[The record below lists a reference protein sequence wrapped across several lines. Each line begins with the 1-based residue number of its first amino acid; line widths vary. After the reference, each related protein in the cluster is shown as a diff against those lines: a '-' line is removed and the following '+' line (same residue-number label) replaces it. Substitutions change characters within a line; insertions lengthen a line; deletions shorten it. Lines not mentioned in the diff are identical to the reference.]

1 MAGPEHDPYRRF
13 PAPGAVVGRAVR
25 RHGIPRATRVWAGLA
40 AALVC
45 AGPALGLAG
54 CSPGGGA
61 AGERGRVDG
70 GSVAPDRGKGES
82 AGDTIRVTPGDGA
95 EGVAPGARV
104 EVRVP
109 DGRLE
114 SVRVRKVE
122 DAEPDDVP
130 GALTGDGLAWRPEPG
145 TRLALAAKYRVDAVA
160 VDRRGRRSARH
171 TTFTTLV
178 PEHRFIG
185 YFAPENRSTVGTG
198 MIVSFRFNRP
208 VRNRAAV
215 ERRIRVTAEP
225 AVDIAGHWFGSE
237 RLDFRPEH
245 YWAPGTRV
253 TVDLRLRDVE
263 AAPGVYG
270 IQDRTVRFTVGRAQT
285 SLVDAEKHT
294 MEVRRDGRLVA
305 TLPVTAGAPKTT
317 TYNGKMVVTELF
329 EVTRMN
335 GATVG
340 FKDAT
345 GKSEYDIKDVPH
357 AMRLTASGTFL
368 HGNYWTP
375 ADAFGSANV
384 SHGCVG
390 LRDTK
395 GGGADTPAGWF
406 FDRTLVGDVVEVVNS
421 RDRKV
426 APDNGLGGWNMDWK
440 SWKAGSALR

>member
-1 MAGPEHDPYRRF
+1 MKRA
-13 PAPGAVVGRAVR
+13 AV
-25 RHGIPRATRVWAGLA
+25 
-40 AALVC
+40 AAL
-45 AGPALGLAG
+45 AGGGLLLGLAG
-54 CSPGGGA
+54 CLGGGPGGPGGPDGRGGGENRRSDDVIRVLPDDGA
-61 AGERGRVDG
+61 ED
-70 GSVAPDRGKGES
+70 VAPD
-82 AGDTIRVTPGDGA
+82 
-95 EGVAPGARV
+95 ARV

-114 SVRVRKVE
+114 SVRVRRIE
-122 DAEPDDVP
+122 DAQPADLP
-130 GALTGDGLAWRPEPG
+130 GAVSGDGLTWRPGKG
-145 TRLALAAKYRVDAVA
+145 TRLALAAKYSVDAVA
-160 VDRRGRRSARH
+160 VDGHGRRSARH

-185 YFAPENRSTVGTG
+185 YFAPENRATVGTG

-208 VRNRAAV
+208 VENRAAV
-215 ERRIRVTAEP
+215 ERGIRVTADP
-225 AVDIAGHWFGSE
+225 AVAVAGHWFGDQ
-237 RLDFRPEH
+237 RLDFRPETH
-245 YWAPGTRV
+245 WAPGTRV

-270 IQDRTVRFTVGRAQT
+270 VQRKVVRFTVGRHQI
-285 SLVDAEKHT
+285 SMVDAEKHT
-294 MEVRRDGRLVA
+294 MEVYRDGSLLA

-340 FKDAT
+340 FKDAK

-368 HGNYWTP
+368 HGNYWAP
-375 ADAFGSANV
+375 ADTFGSDNV

-390 LRDTK
+390 LRDVK
-395 GGGADTPAGWF
+395 GGGDDTPAGWF
-406 FDRTLVGDVVEVVNS
+406 FGQTLVGDVVEVVHS
-421 RDRKV
+421 KDRKV

-440 SWKAGSALR
+440 RWKAGSALRG